1 MEKLQ
6 NRHIRLLQ
14 RVDNSFSRYLLEEIP
29 WEEQLIGIKGARGV
43 GKTTMILQHI
53 KQKHGFNENALY
65 ISLDD
70 LYFAEHRLID
80 FVENFVNRGG
90 EYLYIDEVH
99 KYKNWSIEIKNIYDT
114 YQELKVVFTGSS
126 LLEILNSR
134 GDLSRRALVYKL
146 NGMSFREFLVLEH
159 GIEIPKYTLE
169 EILTSHKKIA
179 TEITSE
185 YKPLKYFQQYLK
197 VGYFPFYNGNE
208 EIYYKRLIEII
219 NMIVDIELP
228 YLRNTDVSISNKI
241 KQMLYVI
248 SQSVPFTPN
257 VSSLANKINTTRKTL
272 LEYMNYLDDAQVF
285 NKIYK
290 ETHGIGALQK
300 PDKLYLE
307 NTNYMYAINAD
318 VPNIGNVRETFFL
331 NQLKSKHVV
340 NYGIKA
346 DFRVDDNYI
355 FEVGGKSKTQKQI
368 ADLENAYIVKDDI
381 LIGDKNVIPLWMFG
395 LLY

>member
-159 GIEIPKYTLE
+159 SIEIPKYTLE

>member
-340 NYGIKA
+340 NYGIKT